1 METPAGISVYRGP
14 NLTLDF
20 VNTLSMKYSGLSGQE
35 GKSFDQIFPEMMGTE
50 IRKIYFDVFK
60 TGKDFSANAF
70 PISKDFG
77 KGMIETKYF
86 NFVVQANRDT
96 DGKVIGITTY
106 SFDVTNEI
114 ENKES
119 LNLLFDVISHMVWVT
134 DANGVI
140 NFSNNVVFEYTGFPK
155 DTDQMKIWSKVVHE
169 EDMKKIRPLWMEQFK
184 KGELFESEYRIRNSQ
199 GQYRWHLV
207 RTSPLKGPSGNIVK
221 WFGTATDIHDQKLNQ
236 ERQSFFEKVTSLLSE
251 ELEYKKTLNS
261 IGQLIVPKL
270 ADWCVID
277 ILEEGSKYP
286 KTVVLEHVDPAKLK
300 WAEKIREKYPTDW
313 ERADGTGAVL
323 RTGKSEIYVNLT
335 DELLRMGAK
344 DDEHYETLKSVGI
357 RSVILVPIM
366 GAQNFPIGVMS
377 LITSETNREFTNS
390 DLEVAEEVG
399 RRAGLAIDRSRLYE
413 RERSAREKA
422 EAAKKISDEANMLK
436 TTFLANMSHEMR
448 TPLNALIGFNDLLR
462 DLPNG
467 SPEKEKYH
475 SIVERNGELL
485 LRLIDDILDLSKV
498 ESGNLNLERIAIS
511 LPDLIAEVSA
521 SLDMQARDKK
531 IELSVKSDSSLPETV
546 VTDPTRLRQILNNVI
561 GNAIKF
567 TEQGSATVHVSKTQ
581 SKKLRFVIEDTGVG
595 IAEEAQPKLF
605 RAFNQADPSTTRK
618 YGGTGLGL
626 ALSKKLANSLG
637 GDLWLHSSVPGKGS
651 TFIFEIEGS
660 VPEAKHSELFLGPR
674 EVRTGVK
681 ADQLKDKRIL
691 LVEDS
696 PDNQALIE
704 RYLTVRGAIVEKA
717 DNGLVGIEAA
727 MSKSYDLIL
736 MDMQM
741 PVMDGFDATKKL
753 RSQKY
758 NKPIIALTAHAMEED
773 RRKCLEAGCNDFITK
788 PVKASILADLIE
800 RNLKAALN

>member
-1 METPAGISVYRGP
+1 
-14 NLTLDF
+14 
-20 VNTLSMKYSGLSGQE
+20 
-35 GKSFDQIFPEMMGTE
+35 
-50 IRKIYFDVFK
+50 
-60 TGKDFSANAF
+60 
-70 PISKDFG
+70 
-77 KGMIETKYF
+77 
-86 NFVVQANRDT
+86 
-96 DGKVIGITTY
+96 
-106 SFDVTNEI
+106 
-114 ENKES
+114 
-119 LNLLFDVISHMVWVT
+119 
-134 DANGVI
+134 
-140 NFSNNVVFEYTGFPK
+140 
-155 DTDQMKIWSKVVHE
+155 IWSKVVHE

-758 NKPIIALTAHAMEED
+758 KKPIIALTAHAMEED